1 MAALEDVVE
10 IPAEPDHDGVCSGG
24 GDRRLL
30 LGSQAGGAESRS
42 DEPPDAPAST
52 TARRPRGEQRQGLHS
67 GLLKYVHTK
76 YTPSSY
82 QRALCAYLITFP
94 PCVS

>member
-30 LGSQAGGAESRS
+30 LGTQGASQAGGAESWS
-42 DEPPDAPAST
+42 DEPSDAPAST

-67 GLLKYVHTK
+67 GLLKYVHN
-76 YTPSSY
+76 
-82 QRALCAYLITFP
+82 
-94 PCVS
+94 